1 MADDM
6 DFEGQLNSWMNGI
19 EKKLKLSAIQKAK
32 MTTAGAK
39 VVKKTLQEETPY
51 NPEGNH
57 KVHLRDTIT
66 YVAGRNVDNLPNGA
80 TDVGWDKD
88 HAYIARIVNDGQK
101 VMTLKRVA
109 QLHFKDHAIEKARPL
124 VFEAQKKI
132 YQQIMNGDG
141 VSGGDNG
148 GSKGSGSRK

>member
-19 EKKLKLSAIQKAK
+19 ESKAKLSLKDK
-32 MTTAGAK
+32 VELTSAGAE
-39 VVKKTLQEETPY
+39 VFKKILEEETPY
-51 NPEGNH
+51 NVESHH

-66 YVAGRNVDNLPNGA
+66 YKPGKNTDNLPNGA

-101 VMTLKRVA
+101 VMTAKRTA
-109 QLHFKDHAIEKARPL
+109 QLHFKDHAVEKARLL
-124 VFEAQKKI
+124 VSEAQKKA
-132 YQQIMNGDG
+132 YQRMI
-141 VSGGDNG
+141 NG
-148 GSKGSGSRK
+148 GGAIGGNNSGTKSSNNN